1 MRNRLIGVLP
11 LALVMATAACG
22 GSFTIDSDKDSKSG
36 ARDAGPVTSRGFALN
51 GFTGVKVTGPD
62 DVTIRQGD
70 AFAITAKGP
79 QGELDQ
85 LEIVTDGSTLSI
97 GRKRDGFSFGGR
109 DHEGVEISITM
120 PKLSMLRLTG
130 SGSIDADS
138 VDGDALEATV
148 TGSGDLKIAKMTG
161 QSAKIAISGS
171 GDVDIGGGTVNSGA
185 ISVTGSGDVDAD
197 GLVATTL
204 AVSVTGSGN
213 VDAQA
218 TGTADVRILGSGDV
232 TVTGGA
238 TCTTK
243 QMGSGTATC
252 K

>member
-36 ARDAGPVTSRGFALN
+36 ARDAAPVTTRGFALN
-51 GFTGVKVTGPD
+51 GFTGVKVTRPD

-120 PKLSMLRLTG
+120 PNWISPMPYFWQIGRKIGVQTRIVAAMSRNVPRMKRMTLTSRKIIHG
-130 SGSIDADS
+130 DEVIADS
-138 VDGDALEATV
+138 ILP
-148 TGSGDLKIAKMTG
+148 
-161 QSAKIAISGS
+161 
-171 GDVDIGGGTVNSGA
+171 
-185 ISVTGSGDVDAD
+185 
-197 GLVATTL
+197 
-204 AVSVTGSGN
+204 
-213 VDAQA
+213 
-218 TGTADVRILGSGDV
+218 VR
-232 TVTGGA
+232 
-238 TCTTK
+238 
-243 QMGSGTATC
+243 SGTS
-252 K
+252 